1 MLLRTLKAIF
11 LFALNT
17 IPDCLPEFFVRQ
29 YSLTAFFPAVIFF
42 SRIVRET
49 ACPFSATRITTFE
62 ARAPAAERNRRREN
76 VCILVLRSMF
86 IESNVTFLPH
96 KGCTPIPRVFR
107 WTWHN
112 TWQTRAPF
120 SLSLSIPLPR
130 KPTTAILRKGGD
142 QTSETNCAVRLNNPR
157 GSCSSAAASFF
168 VIHPVIQV

>member
-1 MLLRTLKAIF
+1 MLKAIF

-17 IPDCLPEFFVRQ
+17 IPDCLPEFFVRR

-49 ACPFSATRITTFE
+49 ACPFSATRITSFE

-120 SLSLSIPLPR
+120 SSLSFCTFTSKADDRDIEKGRRPNQR
-130 KPTTAILRKGGD
+130 NKLRGPI
-142 QTSETNCAVRLNNPR
+142 E
-157 GSCSSAAASFF
+157 
-168 VIHPVIQV
+168 

>member
-1 MLLRTLKAIF
+1 MLKAIF

-17 IPDCLPEFFVRQ
+17 VPDCLPEFFVRR

-49 ACPFSATRITTFE
+49 ACPFSATRITSFE

-107 WTWHN
+107 WTYTIPGKH
-112 TWQTRAPF
+112 ALLSP
-120 SLSLSIPLPR
+120 LSLSVPLPR